1 MAEPA
6 VKPERKKRGA
16 KTTAN
21 PTDRR
26 GKNMEKVKERMRVL
40 LAKGRQ
46 KENEELEA
54 ELKARE
60 AELTAKEAAAAEQ
73 KKPNDDYTDSDPDSD
88 ESEEAQVLYV
98 EDLPKE
104 KPKLVRQNAIH
115 KPAKPPAVKIR
126 SRQRQIEQESDI
138 SESSDTTDLSE
149 STDLGDDELSETTD
163 TSESDATPRKI
174 KSLKKIVK
182 KTIKKEEKK
191 TRKRLLNKLAKNKK
205 AEAKPEPEKPVL
217 APKPA
222 LSNPVTNRLKGLAR
236 FWN

>member
-26 GKNMEKVKERMRVL
+26 GKNMEKVKERMRIL

-46 KENEELEA
+46 KENEELEEA
-54 ELKARE
+54 LKKEEALKAQE
-60 AELTAKEAAAAEQ
+60 VKAQASKIENQ
-73 KKPNDDYTDSDPDSD
+73 DYTDSDSD

-104 KPKLVRQNAIH
+104 KPKLVRQNATV
-115 KPAKPPAVKIR
+115 KPAKPATVKIR
-126 SRQRQIEQESDI
+126 SRQWQPEPESESDL
-138 SESSDTTDLSE
+138 SESTDTTDLSE
-149 STDLGDDELSETTD
+149 STDLGDDELSESTD

>member
-26 GKNMEKVKERMRVL
+26 GKNMEKVKERMRIL

-46 KENEELEA
+46 KENEELEEA
-54 ELKARE
+54 LKKEEALKAQE
-60 AELTAKEAAAAEQ
+60 VKAQASKIENQ
-73 KKPNDDYTDSDPDSD
+73 DYTDSDSD

-104 KPKLVRQNAIH
+104 KPKLVRQNATV
-115 KPAKPPAVKIR
+115 KPAKPATVKIR
-126 SRQRQIEQESDI
+126 SRQRQPEPESESDL
-138 SESSDTTDLSE
+138 SESTDTTDLSE
-149 STDLGDDELSETTD
+149 STDLGDDELSESTD

-222 LSNPVTNRLKGLAR
+222 LSNPVANRLRGLAK
-236 FWN
+236 F